1 MGESATIG
9 LRLAAG
15 CLFGLLLAL
24 PVSDARAQFD
34 PALPDG
40 TGPPAQAAPVEEL
53 LDRLS
58 AAEDESEARRLER
71 IILRA
76 WQNTDSPTINIL
88 FRRAGAALGEED
100 YTLAFE
106 LVEAIV
112 ILAPDFAEGWNMRAT
127 LYYRL
132 GDHER
137 ALENLAQV
145 LALEPRHFAALGGLG
160 IILRDLGEKPAALS
174 VMRRAREIHPYYG
187 ALERM
192 IERLSLEV
200 EGRGI

>member
-40 TGPPAQAAPVEEL
+40 AGPPAQAAPVEEL

-76 WQNTDSPTINIL
+76 WQNTESPTIEIL
-88 FRRAGAALGEED
+88 FQRGSQ
-100 YTLAFE
+100 
-106 LVEAIV
+106 
-112 ILAPDFAEGWNMRAT
+112 P
-127 LYYRL
+127 
-132 GDHER
+132 
-137 ALENLAQV
+137 
-145 LALEPRHFAALGGLG
+145 
-160 IILRDLGEKPAALS
+160 
-174 VMRRAREIHPYYG
+174 G
-187 ALERM
+187 ALMIQRGVAAERGQHH
-192 IERLSLEV
+192 RPN
-200 EGRGI
+200 GHA